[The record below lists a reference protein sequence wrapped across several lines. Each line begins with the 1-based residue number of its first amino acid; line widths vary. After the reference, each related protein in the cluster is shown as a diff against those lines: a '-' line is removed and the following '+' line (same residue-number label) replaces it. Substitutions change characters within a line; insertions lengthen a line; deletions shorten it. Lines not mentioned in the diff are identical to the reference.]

1 MADRI
6 PLKFGYSGA
15 DPNSIDEL
23 TSSDNAKIPGTI
35 EVTGHTKFEGVTST
49 GATGTGKI
57 VYDTS
62 PTLVTPALGTPASGT
77 LTNCTGLPWST
88 GVSARPTLT
97 NLLANSGFG
106 VWSNGTLENVGSDK
120 VTNGGF
126 TSDTYWSKEHGTI
139 TIADGVAHFA
149 SVPNESRLYGV
160 ISDYEIGKLY
170 KVTFTISNYSA
181 GGITVSLC
189 SGAPVSSTFSSNGTH
204 NYVFEATKVNNYIG
218 FRAEGTT
225 TLDIDNVT
233 LYEVT
238 PACVAADVYAPDGM
252 SKTTTLDLHRE
263 YGSPYISGLY
273 GIKVTKGADT
283 AEYLNLYSRTDEA
296 WYKQFRGRTVT
307 IGLYVYSVTA
317 TDNVK
322 LQINDSDGTTES
334 SFVGAGAL
342 TWVEVTRTVGASI
355 TSFTPRLLFDGDT
368 SDVAYTSKPMLVFG
382 SSIGEG
388 NYQPIPQE
396 VVNVE
401 ANIALTSYTAS
412 AVAADTT
419 INLEA
424 QSSGKIPKGCR
435 AVTGWIEGQNS
446 AADKY
451 IDILSASSGVM
462 AARLY
467 CQVNGKDNAVPFRA
481 VCDANGDIYVDVEDG
496 NWTNVTIQI
505 NAVQVN

>member
-170 KVTFTISNYSA
+170 KVTI
-181 GGITVSLC
+181 LL
-189 SGAPVSSTFSSNGTH
+189 
-204 NYVFEATKVNNYIG
+204 
-218 FRAEGTT
+218 AE
-225 TLDIDNVT
+225 
-233 LYEVT
+233 
-238 PACVAADVYAPDGM
+238 
-252 SKTTTLDLHRE
+252 
-263 YGSPYISGLY
+263 
-273 GIKVTKGADT
+273 
-283 AEYLNLYSRTDEA
+283 
-296 WYKQFRGRTVT
+296 
-307 IGLYVYSVTA
+307 
-317 TDNVK
+317 
-322 LQINDSDGTTES
+322 
-334 SFVGAGAL
+334 
-342 TWVEVTRTVGASI
+342 
-355 TSFTPRLLFDGDT
+355 
-368 SDVAYTSKPMLVFG
+368 
-382 SSIGEG
+382 
-388 NYQPIPQE
+388 
-396 VVNVE
+396 
-401 ANIALTSYTAS
+401 
-412 AVAADTT
+412 
-419 INLEA
+419 
-424 QSSGKIPKGCR
+424 
-435 AVTGWIEGQNS
+435 
-446 AADKY
+446 
-451 IDILSASSGVM
+451 
-462 AARLY
+462 
-467 CQVNGKDNAVPFRA
+467 
-481 VCDANGDIYVDVEDG
+481 
-496 NWTNVTIQI
+496 
-505 NAVQVN
+505 